1 VIDITVQNPPGAG
14 VIVDGTAVLVDGAA
28 VEAMDDRSEAGVVVI
43 VVADRMRLVVAGA
56 GVVVVGTGVLVVGA
70 TVEAMD
76 GRASD
81 RAPKT

>member
-1 VIDITVQNPPGAG
+1 M
-14 VIVDGTAVLVDGAA
+14 DGTAVLVVGAA
-28 VEAMDDRSEAGVVVI
+28 VEVMDDRSDAGVVVV

-76 GRASD
+76 VRSAD